1 MFNNTVDEQLI
12 IKHGGVIK
20 ETFEN
25 LPIIKAEFSYNPE
38 KVLKHNSNV
47 SEVEV
52 DQTIKALGD
61 SNTQTNPSMTQS
73 KSIHTIPFTGKGYL
87 LLY

>member
-38 KVLKHNSNV
+38 K
-47 SEVEV
+47 
-52 DQTIKALGD
+52 
-61 SNTQTNPSMTQS
+61 
-73 KSIHTIPFTGKGYL
+73 F
-87 LLY
+87 